1 MVTPKKQPHELKKR
15 GRPAGDV
22 RHDPFEHM
30 DALIEHVLGGG
41 LVVDYCRPEGRPSRA
56 TVQRWRDQFPDFAK
70 RLADAKDKGLD
81 MMAEEVISIADGR
94 DFAAGADPR
103 LRVDARIRM
112 LSRFTHRYA
121 EKKQIEQTGNAQ
133 MIVVTGVPEPEHVIS
148 REISVKKSELLE

>member
-1 MVTPKKQPHELKKR
+1 MVTPRKLPHERKKV
-15 GRPAGDV
+15 GRPAGDT

-41 LVVDYCRPEGRPSRA
+41 LVVDYCRPDGRPSRS
-56 TVQRWRDQFPDFAK
+56 TVQRWRDEFPEFAE
-70 RLADAKDKGLD
+70 RLARAKDKGLD
-81 MMAEEVISIADGR
+81 MIAEEVISIADGR

-121 EKKQIEQTGNAQ
+121 EKKQVEQTGNAQ
-133 MIVVTGVPEPEHVIS
+133 MIVVTGVPEPERVVTQQVTV
-148 REISVKKSELLE
+148 RKSELLE

>member
-1 MVTPKKQPHELKKR
+1 MLKR

-121 EKKQIEQTGNAQ
+121 EKKQIEQTGNAR
-133 MIVVTGVPEPEHVIS
+133 MIVVTGVPEPEQVIS
-148 REISVKKSELLE
+148 RQVSVTKSELLE